1 MQPLY
6 EDMELDS
13 TQIDRVADYVARTGF
28 HMPGATPTDFI
39 IHPRAVYLGFFFLS
53 EDIESYGVPLTCTA
67 GPRTGARTF
76 IRMSRGQLLGTDEA
90 KDLPVND
97 PVEGSDILPTKDYRA
112 TAHDET
118 PTGIDCYGGE
128 GDVPGFDMD
137 MRMLELTLQRLEAH
151 AATGKGRDVA
161 TFWELSVN
169 WGVLMAGRYPRLVY
183 LRTRLSPDEEE
194 RLARF
199 EREAARLAP
208 ELHTLGLI
216 DPTQATVPI
225 S

>member
-13 TQIDRVADYVARTGF
+13 IAVGRVADYLADTGF
-28 HMPGATPTDFI
+28 HLPGATPADFT

-53 EDIESYGVPLTCTA
+53 EDLESYGVPLTCTA

-76 IRMSRGQLLGTDEA
+76 IRMSRGQLLGERGA
-90 KDLPVND
+90 KILPVND
-97 PVEGSDILPTKDYRA
+97 PVEGSDILPTKEYRA

-118 PTGIDCYGGE
+118 PTGVDSYADEGE
-128 GDVPGFDMD
+128 VPGFDMD
-137 MRMLELTLQRLEAH
+137 MRMLELTLERVAAH
-151 AATGKGRDVA
+151 ATSGKGRDVE

-183 LRTRLSPDEEE
+183 LRSKLSPSQE
-194 RLARF
+194 RRLTLF

-208 ELHTLGLI
+208 ELHALGLI
-216 DPTQATVPI
+216 DPTQATVPVN
-225 S
+225 